1 MLLGL
6 ARSLTSV
13 LFVYLLEVWQ
23 NRAPHFLEH
32 SILLGGLTPASLVK
46 GLRRRCGC
54 CVCHNFGKFRLKS
67 EQVKQRASQKMD
79 TTNIVDMH
87 LEGLWREVLIL
98 KLFVRSFVPSSKENN
113 RAKPRGADDSDVH
126 PHKESGQG
134 NWKPVNQPP
143 KPALDPPM
151 WLSVH

>member
-1 MLLGL
+1 MRGIFIGTSVSVGALRDKIMTHGTNDYKESRMLLGL

-54 CVCHNFGKFRLKS
+54 CVCHNFVKFRLKS

-79 TTNIVDMH
+79 RTNIVDMH
-87 LEGLWREVLIL
+87 LQGL
-98 KLFVRSFVPSSKENN
+98 
-113 RAKPRGADDSDVH
+113 
-126 PHKESGQG
+126 
-134 NWKPVNQPP
+134 
-143 KPALDPPM
+143 
-151 WLSVH
+151 